1 MESDGP
7 GNRAKRVLAAGI
19 DIGPLVHAAAMQ
31 YDPMLQANGRLQHV
45 RRLPRWQQ
53 VEIYLGMYERMRWC
67 VNAPRHLG
75 RVERALWYVQR
86 EMDVFH
92 KNMFGGSQ

>member
-19 DIGPLVHAAAMQ
+19 DIGSLVHAAAMQ
-31 YDPMLQANGRLQHV
+31 YDSMLQANGRLQYV

-53 VEIYLGMYERMRWC
+53 VEIYLGMYERMRWR
-67 VNAPRHLG
+67 VKVPRHLG
-75 RVERALWYVQR
+75 RVDRALWYVQR
-86 EMDVFH
+86 EMNIFH